1 MAEAELECRDKSFF
15 FFFFFFKNG
24 GNIAFLQP
32 TVSNCFIS

>member
-1 MAEAELECRDKSFF
+1 MAEAGLECRDKS